1 MQLPSNIFNTDI
13 VTPLQV
19 LQHGSSL
26 PKTAP
31 GASFGGILQQAVS
44 SLQQAE
50 QAANVKVKGLLSG
63 DGTDIHTAL
72 IATQKASL
80 AFDMALSI
88 RNKALGAYQQV
99 MSMQF

>member
-1 MQLPSNIFNTDI
+1 MQITSELLNSGIAKTLNSPEKTSSYPTTPSN
-13 VTPLQV
+13 V
-19 LQHGSSL
+19 
-26 PKTAP
+26 
-31 GASFGGILQQAVS
+31 SFGGMFQQAMS
-44 SLQQAE
+44 SLQQTE
-50 QAANVKVKGLLSG
+50 QDSATKVKGLLSG

-80 AFDMALSI
+80 AFDLALAV

>member
-1 MQLPSNIFNTDI
+1 MKVATQLLKDAVDGTLPTSKSS
-13 VTPLQV
+13 
-19 LQHGSSL
+19 SSL
-26 PKTAP
+26 TNSV
-31 GASFGGILQQAVS
+31 ASQPFGELMQQAVS
-44 SLQQAE
+44 SLQQVEEDASS
-50 QAANVKVKGLLSG
+50 KVKGLLSG

-80 AFDMALSI
+80 AFDMALAV